1 MLRLQIA
8 VVVLLRPWCHRNY
21 SAVSAWPFRTC
32 RHGRWS
38 ITLHLQFVS
47 TDWNGG
53 VRSVVQL
60 RPGIALTTSDL
71 LLASCQ
77 KGRSL
82 FPHLEHSR
90 GTVAD
95 QMGAA
100 AQSCGSTCDGPSSGV
115 NPNRS
120 FGPNPPFRHQP
131 PVRRDAIPRVS
142 PEAGCPGYRRA
153 CSRAASGT
161 ARSAAAQR
169 PPSAVE
175 PFSAPPSVPRH

>member
-95 QMGAA
+95 QWVLLLKAVAARVMVRVLGSIRIAALAQTPRSGISLLCGATQFLGCRRRRVVRDIA
-100 AQSCGSTCDGPSSGV
+100 GLVVGQQAGRQDQQQR
-115 NPNRS
+115 NA
-120 FGPNPPFRHQP
+120 RHQ
-131 PVRRDAIPRVS
+131 
-142 PEAGCPGYRRA
+142 
-153 CSRAASGT
+153 
-161 ARSAAAQR
+161 Q
-169 PPSAVE
+169 
-175 PFSAPPSVPRH
+175 